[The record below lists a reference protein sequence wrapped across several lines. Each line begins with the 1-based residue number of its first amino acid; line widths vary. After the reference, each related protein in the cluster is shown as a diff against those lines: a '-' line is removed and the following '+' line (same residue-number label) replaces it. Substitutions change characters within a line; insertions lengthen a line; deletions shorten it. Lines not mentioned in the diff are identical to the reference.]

1 MWLLLEDN
9 LAEKFNIDKKYTY
22 LLQLNK
28 INIIVGKNNSGKS
41 YLMRQIM
48 KSAIKVIDREEIKS
62 IIFDDK
68 NFENLEKIKIFN
80 TIDEFKELNNKY
92 IRMLNQIK
100 KFDEAKKESG
110 KVILGGSYA
119 EKVYSFDNFND
130 LVSNSQELISY
141 LNISDKNNSEEY
153 SNKIIHDKNK
163 IIGNIINEYKNKS
176 FEKFD
181 EVLDENVYKFGE
193 LLFEF
198 GYIKIASTECHQEC
212 SKSGNECLSIPFKN
226 YIPLLRNIRDPLKK
240 PNQRLLEPTKNI
252 FKTRIINEYEYN
264 ENEVDVITGLD
275 FYLDY
280 KKKLLG
286 NKLER
291 QSVNEFEKFLST
303 YFFEGKE
310 ISIIPDEKTYE
321 LKINIEDKEDRF
333 IYEVGDGITSLIIIM
348 YKMFIGDKAK
358 NNIYFIEEPEQ
369 SFHPGF
375 QRLFMN
381 IISLNEKF
389 KNCYFFFTTHS
400 NHLIDISNHEFKNF
414 RNYLCT
420 KEHDEIN
427 VRVQS
432 RLDILAMEEL
442 GVKPSSVQIANKVI
456 WIEGKYDA
464 FYIRL
469 LLNKKNFGDN
479 KRKYIEEYDYTFLPY
494 GGSNGTLI
502 NFSIDNSIEDNKEF
516 ILKAKTINSNM
527 LLIMD
532 DDGISTGKSNSKK
545 MQRYQE
551 LKDSL
556 GNKLYKLKVREI
568 ENLFPPEVII
578 NYFIL
583 GLKSNSEF
591 DLKFLDSI
599 IYDDYKNEK
608 LGNYLNK
615 LIKDNLGT
623 DLKKITGRECGFEK
637 SGFLYDKSKFYD
649 CVLKWVMNENFNYD
663 KDIPLETKELI
674 NTVEKFI
681 QD

>member
-9 LAEKFNIDKKYTY
+9 IAKKFNIDKKYTY

-28 INIIVGKNNSGKS
+28 VNIIVGKNNSGKS
-41 YLMRQIM
+41 YFMRQII
-48 KSAIKVIDREEIKS
+48 KSAIKVINREEIKS
-62 IIFDDK
+62 MIFNDK
-68 NFENLEKIKIFN
+68 NFIDLEKIKIFN
-80 TIDEFKELNNKY
+80 TIDEFEELNNKY
-92 IRMLNQIK
+92 IKMLNQIK
-100 KFDEAKKESG
+100 EFDEAKRESG
-110 KVILGGSYA
+110 KEIIGGSYTR
-119 EKVYSFDNFND
+119 KVYSFNNFND

-141 LNISDKNNSEEY
+141 LNISNKNDPDEY
-153 SNKIIHDKNK
+153 SNKIIHDKDK
-163 IIGNIINEYKNKS
+163 LILNIINEHKNKI

-181 EVLDENVYKFGE
+181 EISDENIYKFGE

-198 GYIKIASTECHQEC
+198 GCIKVVATEYHQEY
-212 SKSGNECLSIPFKN
+212 SKSDNDIVSIPFKN

-240 PNQRLLEPTKNI
+240 PKQRLSEPTKNI
-252 FKTRIINEYEYN
+252 YKTRIINEYEYN
-264 ENEVDVITGLD
+264 ENEIDVITGLD

-348 YKMFIGDKAK
+348 YKMFIGTKFE
-358 NNIYFIEEPEQ
+358 NSVYFIEEPEQ

-400 NHLIDISNHEFKNF
+400 NHLIDISNHEFKDF
-414 RNYLCT
+414 RNYLCV
-420 KEHDEIN
+420 KEQDDIY

-432 RLDILAMEEL
+432 KLDILAMEEL
-442 GVKPSSVQIANKVI
+442 GVKPSSVQIANKII

-469 LLNKKNFGDN
+469 LLNKKNFGEN

-502 NFSIDNSIEDNKEF
+502 NFSIDNSIDDNKEF
-516 ILKAKTINSNM
+516 IMKAKTINGNM

-532 DDGISTGKSNSKK
+532 DDGISIGESNPKK
-545 MQRYQE
+545 H
-551 LKDSL
+551 KDT
-556 GNKLYKLKVREI
+556 
-568 ENLFPPEVII
+568 
-578 NYFIL
+578 
-583 GLKSNSEF
+583 
-591 DLKFLDSI
+591 
-599 IYDDYKNEK
+599 KN
-608 LGNYLNK
+608 
-615 LIKDNLGT
+615 
-623 DLKKITGRECGFEK
+623 
-637 SGFLYDKSKFYD
+637 
-649 CVLKWVMNENFNYD
+649 
-663 KDIPLETKELI
+663 
-674 NTVEKFI
+674 
-681 QD
+681 